1 MKCPFLILGW
11 AAILLK
17 LVCFSICKGKGFCR
31 VKMIHFGIDNMKIV
45 IFLDSGQSNSFVEI
59 LNSPI
64 QMTCLQWIDFAAVP
78 TTWQSLTTFRD
89 SFLFVSYGQLELIL
103 PNNNHE
109 IVNMGMMGG
118 VYYQSKIMNN
128 FSSFYVLFSSQIS
141 RKQEQ
146 FMIHIWKKHDHLV
159 CHYQSKWSIRRYKI
173 LNV

>member
-1 MKCPFLILGW
+1 
-11 AAILLK
+11 
-17 LVCFSICKGKGFCR
+17 
-31 VKMIHFGIDNMKIV
+31 MIHFGIDNMKIV
-45 IFLDSGQSNSFVEI
+45 NFFRFLQSNSFVEI

-78 TTWQSLTTFRD
+78 TTWQSLTAFRD

-128 FSSFYVLFSSQIS
+128 FSSFYVLF
-141 RKQEQ
+141 
-146 FMIHIWKKHDHLV
+146 V
-159 CHYQSKWSIRRYKI
+159 T
-173 LNV
+173 N